1 MKTIKNIQ
9 MWLSTNQSVRYL
21 TTFIIICF
29 LFTGF
34 ITSRFIL
41 QKPTPDKET
50 PPLETT
56 VINNKEYLWY
66 KKIVNENQTEI
77 TILFA
82 INSERKEYDTIEN
95 VVIIPKLKNSNIS
108 KSEINVYKVND
119 YFYMLNIKNL
129 PKNWTTLRVEVG
141 EEKEQ
146 KHTLFFFNKD
156 TEYKEGDYIV
166 QNKEFK
172 STQEYANIYQTLY
185 EIEYNEKLIQKNVT
199 DKKKEFEEKYKQLD
213 NEISKIKTDYEYKTK
228 SERERIDQKIKSIEH
243 EKVVLDEQRNKLNK
257 LKKEYEEKI
266 LNLQKK
272 LEKQKIEY
280 NISI

>member
-243 EKVVLDEQRNKLNK
+243 EKVGLDEQRNKLNK

>member
-9 MWLSTNQSVRYL
+9 MWLSANQSVRYL

-82 INSERKEYDTIEN
+82 INSEKKEYDTIEN

-108 KSEINVYKVND
+108 KSEINIYKVND

-141 EEKEQ
+141 EEKEK
-146 KHTLFFFNKD
+146 KHSLFFFNKD
-156 TEYKEGDYIV
+156 TEYKEGNYIV
-166 QNKEFK
+166 QNKDFK

-185 EIEYNEKLIQKNVT
+185 EIEYNEQLIQKNVT
-199 DKKKEFEEKYKQLD
+199 DKQKEYEEKYKQLD
-213 NEISKIKTDYEYKTK
+213 SEISKIKTDYEYKTK

-243 EKVVLDEQRNKLNK
+243 EKGELDEQSNKLNK
-257 LKKEYEEKI
+257 VKKEYEEKI

-272 LEKQKIEY
+272 LEKQKREY
-280 NISI
+280 HISL